1 MTSSHRE
8 PRLPERAEEMLEG
21 WPAPTRGALEW
32 EESANTIMN
41 RVGVTRIGSTPDG
54 VLEAPLPEEPDERG
68 REAPRAAPSE
78 APPGEP
84 SLAEIARAAVSA
96 AQAETR
102 EVAREGLLAAELG
115 RKSPPRE
122 VAPAPRELVD
132 AASLQGRIVRV
143 PDPAPVPQ
151 DRPPPPPK
159 IAKHEAPAAN
169 AVAEAMAHSEVPA
182 PPSHERRH
190 PGGAVVVG
198 SLLALAAA
206 VSLFVSFGHHS
217 ASVAKVSASAEQPTA
232 VAKNEPEAPKA
243 ITAVEPS
250 ALPSASARERGVAK
264 DDELALAEPVAQPS
278 PASAPAAVAS
288 KEKALAFH
296 VKKESAPNAGK
307 LVLEEQQ
314 EAPTQNGVASLH
326 GSTNAGVGV
335 SAMPASE
342 RPSTGAIQAA
352 LGSVLTSARGCL
364 AGQDAGAR
372 ALVTFEGRTGHV
384 KSVKV
389 VGAEPGS
396 PAESCVRAALM
407 GARLPPFSDP
417 DFTASITVRPL

>member
-8 PRLPERAEEMLEG
+8 PRLPKRAEELLEG
-21 WPAPTRGALEW
+21 WPAPSRGALEW
-32 EESANTIMN
+32 EESANAIMD

-54 VLEAPLPEEPDERG
+54 VLEAPLPEEPDEHG

-96 AQAETR
+96 AQAASR

-122 VAPAPRELVD
+122 VAPVPREVVD
-132 AASLQGRIVRV
+132 AAGLQGRIVRV
-143 PDPAPVPQ
+143 PEPAPQ

-159 IAKHEAPAAN
+159 ILKHAEPASN

-182 PPSHERRH
+182 PPSRERRH
-190 PGGAVVVG
+190 GGAVVVG

-206 VSLFVSFGHHS
+206 VSLYVSFGSHA
-217 ASVAKVSASAEQPTA
+217 ASVAKVSASAEEMP
-232 VAKNEPEAPKA
+232 VAKSAPEAPKGA
-243 ITAVEPS
+243 TTE
-250 ALPSASARERGVAK
+250 ASATPLASAEDRLIAK
-264 DDELALAEPVAQPS
+264 VDDLPIAQSVAEPAPLKG
-278 PASAPAAVAS
+278 ASAAAP

-314 EAPTQNGVASLH
+314 ETPTQSAAAPHAATSNLA
-326 GSTNAGVGV
+326 AAA
-335 SAMPASE
+335 AMPGSE
-342 RPSTGAIQAA
+342 HPSTGAIQAA

-364 AGQDAGAR
+364 AGQDTGAR
-372 ALVTFEGRTGHV
+372 ALVTFEGRTGRV